1 MNDVNDNDRL
11 MAAITWVIPILGVVI
26 LLVEDMKK
34 RPFQK
39 YHAVNS
45 LAFSVAFFI
54 VLTILSI
61 VTFGFGG
68 CLGILWFV
76 VIYWAIKA
84 YQGEWVTIPV
94 ITDFVKKQGW
104 V

>member
-1 MNDVNDNDRL
+1 MNDVNDKDRL
-11 MAAITWVIPILGVVI
+11 MAAITWIIPILGIVI
-26 LLVEDMKK
+26 LVVEDMKN

-39 YHAVNS
+39 YHAINS
-45 LAFSVAFFI
+45 LAFSVVFFVVI
-54 VLTILSI
+54 SILSV

-68 CLGILWFV
+68 CLAVLWFV

-84 YQGEWVTIPV
+84 YQGEWVVVPFL
-94 ITDFVKKQGW
+94 TDFIKKQGW

>member
-1 MNDVNDNDRL
+1 MNDVNDQDKL
-11 MAAITWVIPILGVVI
+11 WAALAWVIPIIAIVI
-26 LLVEDMKK
+26 LLVEDMKI

-39 YHAVNS
+39 YHAVHS
-45 LAFSVAFFI
+45 LAFSVAFFVVI
-54 VLTILSI
+54 TIISV

-68 CLGILWFV
+68 CLAILWFV

-84 YQGEWVTIPV
+84 YQGELVEVPFLTN
-94 ITDFVKKQGW
+94 FVKNQGW